1 MTFGATLVASFLIAL
16 SRPITWPLGLVG
28 LLIRG
33 GLVLV
38 VAPIVVLPTAVGLAN
53 VMAPLIED
61 VAFGRRPDELAALAV
76 AAGGVVLAWLIGGG
90 LIAAAA
96 ERELVRAVAADDE
109 LAIDGIPRSIP
120 ELPGRA
126 WRVVVVRLIAH
137 LPLLLALAWGSIRL
151 VSVAYRELTVPSDV
165 TMPLAV
171 RILAGAPDA
180 VAAIGLAWLVGETI
194 GALAARRIVL
204 LGEGVPRA
212 LRGGLARFL
221 RHPAR
226 VLGSSALTTA
236 VLAAV
241 IALTAMATNTV
252 WDALRVALALGED
265 PFGSVPL
272 VLALGG
278 LFGAGMVVIAL
289 LAAWRSALWTVDL
302 AGTFGA
308 GHGARPGD

>member
-33 GLVLV
+33 GLVLLV
-38 VAPIVVLPTAVGLAN
+38 TPIVVLPTPVGLAN
-53 VMAPLIED
+53 VVAPLIED
-61 VAFGRRPDELAALAV
+61 VAFGRRPAELAALVLAT
-76 AAGGVVLAWLIGGG
+76 GGVVLAWLIGGG
-90 LIAAAA
+90 IIAAAA

-109 LAIDGIPRSIP
+109 LAIEGVARPIPDIA
-120 ELPGRA
+120 GRA

-137 LPLLLALAWGSIRL
+137 LPLLLALAWGAIRL
-151 VSVAYRELTVPSDV
+151 VSVAYREFTLPSDV
-165 TMPLAV
+165 TLPVAV
-171 RILAGAPDA
+171 RVLAGAPDA
-180 VAAIGLAWLVGETI
+180 VAAIGLAWLLGETF
-194 GALAARRIVL
+194 GALAARRVVL

-226 VLGSSALTTA
+226 VLAFNALTTV

-241 IALTAMATNTV
+241 IALTAVATNTV
-252 WDALRVALALGED
+252 WDASRVALALGED
-265 PFGSVPL
+265 PFGPVVL

-278 LFGAGMVVIAL
+278 LFGSGSVVIAL
-289 LAAWRSALWTVDL
+289 LTTWRSALWTVDL